1 MKIVNGYSGSEHV
14 TAAMDGALY
23 AGVFGSG
30 NYVVDV
36 GKRLEAVMS
45 DANHVQVSDGD
56 LIMGGRH
63 GIIAQGKTDTLT
75 VDSGQTGWK
84 RNDLVTARY
93 TLNTQTSIETINL
106 VVLKG
111 AKTQGTPAD
120 PTYNKRSILEGATTA
135 DFPLYRIAL
144 DGINP
149 KLEKLFTVAKP
160 LEALATATEQTK
172 WSEVWVTGDGRI
184 DARVC
189 RVGDIVYFLASCYD
203 GFSVST
209 DLNNPAS
216 FTTLPTWARPKNVW
230 RAPIMY
236 ISDNQMA
243 YAIFK
248 PDGLVQLA
256 GFSESRYWYICTSY
270 PAI

>member
-1 MKIVNGYSGSEHV
+1 MALEIVDGCTGQKHISSEDLAALNEGLYGSPDVVFPYAQKFKLTMQTANSG
-14 TAAMDGALY
+14 TIGTGAGMV
-23 AGVFGSG
+23 A
-30 NYVVDV
+30 
-36 GKRLEAVMS
+36 GKRFWGK
-45 DANHVQVSDGD
+45 NPTQVSFETGSA
-56 LIMGGRH
+56 GR
-63 GIIAQGKTDTLT
+63 
-75 VDSGQTGWK
+75 K
-84 RNDLVTARY
+84 RNDLVVARY
-93 TLNTQTSIETINL
+93 QSSGGIESVQPI
-106 VVLKG
+106 VIK
-111 AKTQGTPAD
+111 GTPAASNQQD
-120 PTYNKRSILEGATTA
+120 PAITA
-135 DFPLYRIAL
+135 NDLKLWRVTF
-144 DGINP
+144 DGVKVTDP
-149 KLEKLFTVAKP
+149 VQLFTPAKS
-160 LEALATATEQTK
+160 LSELATATEQTK

-216 FTTLPTWARPKNVW
+216 FTTLPTWARPKHVW

-256 GFSESRYWYICTSY
+256 GFSDSRYWYICTSY